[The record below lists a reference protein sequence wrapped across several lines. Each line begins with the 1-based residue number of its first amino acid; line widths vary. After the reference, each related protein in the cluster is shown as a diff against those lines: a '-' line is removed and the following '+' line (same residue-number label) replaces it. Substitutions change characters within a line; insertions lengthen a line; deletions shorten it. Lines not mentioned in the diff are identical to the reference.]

1 MPDIP
6 AGKFTSGYVLVEKQ
20 QRRIGQ
26 QELDSLYVAET
37 HVYVR
42 RCSITQLGIDPIN
55 GKMLTSTSRLFSTS
69 EIVTGSTTAAAL
81 FADPANAYWGL
92 QADGT
97 QRSGKQLSCTWYEI
111 VTETVVA
118 GTVTDGVVGVAT
130 YTTND
135 NFYWPPVLESY
146 NIMVWPKRDGSEDL
160 APALRFHPEGYNG
173 PCKNEITRTWSKTP
187 FTIPLVE
194 IMQPTRIYYA
204 CPFYTVNIP
213 ECLHEEAYFQGNTTN
228 VDEVYEWVTGSDRYY
243 AATNYTTW
251 PESIV
256 AYDDQEPYR
265 GGYLRTR
272 RVIYSPPISDN
283 VDFETGA
290 PI

>member
-1 MPDIP
+1 
-6 AGKFTSGYVLVEKQ
+6 
-20 QRRIGQ
+20 
-26 QELDSLYVAET
+26 
-37 HVYVR
+37 
-42 RCSITQLGIDPIN
+42 
-55 GKMLTSTSRLFSTS
+55 
-69 EIVTGSTTAAAL
+69 
-81 FADPANAYWGL
+81 L

-97 QRSGKQLSCTWYEI
+97 QRTGRQLSCAWYEI

-213 ECLHEEAYFQGNTTN
+213 ECLHEEAYFQGNTSN